1 MDLHKLRGF
10 YSVVKYHGFT
20 PAARRLHLSQPAVS
34 LQVRSLE
41 SALGMK
47 LLDRKSKRVVLTHSG
62 EALFELA
69 QRVFDAEEEI
79 EKLLHDPLRLESTRL
94 TLATNQSVASHI
106 LPPRL
111 AEFTGKFPGVEITIH
126 NLRTQEIVNGVNEG
140 SIDVGVVLID
150 PRHPA
155 LEARPVI
162 PYEMVLVTP
171 RDHPLSK
178 RKRVT
183 LEDIAAAL
191 SISYTKDT
199 ETRALIDTPFSEA
212 KLKTSIRMALGSTDL
227 IIKYVSL
234 GYGVAIIHDLN
245 IDEANRENLHV
256 RPLRHYFAR
265 EYVHL
270 IFRRDEEPPPVA
282 REFIQLF

>member
-10 YSVVKYHGFT
+10 YAVVKYKGFT
-20 PAARRLHLSQPAVS
+20 QASHRLRLSQPAIS

-41 SALGMK
+41 QELGRK
-47 LLDRKSKRVVLTHSG
+47 LLDRTSRRIVLTHDG
-62 EALFELA
+62 VALYEHAQRLFE
-69 QRVFDAEEEI
+69 AEEDI
-79 EKLLHDPLRLESTRL
+79 EKLFKNSHSLESRRL
-94 TLATNQSVASHI
+94 TLATNQSVAMHI
-106 LPPRL
+106 LPERL
-111 AEFTGKFPGVEITIH
+111 SKFTREFNPVEITIL
-126 NLRTQEIVNGVNEG
+126 NLRTQDIVDGVIEG

-150 PRHPA
+150 PLNPL

-171 RDHPLSK
+171 KAHPLRS
-178 RKRVT
+178 RKRVS
-183 LEDIAAAL
+183 LKDIANYL

-199 ETRALIDTPFSEA
+199 ETRELIDQPFTRE
-212 KLKTSIRMALGSTDL
+212 KLKTSISMAFGSTDL

-256 RPLRHYFAR
+256 RPLSRYYKR

-270 IFRRDEEPPPVA
+270 IYRREEALPA
-282 REFIQLF
+282 TAEAFIKLF

>member
-10 YSVVKYHGFT
+10 HAVVKHRGFT
-20 PAARRLHLSQPAVS
+20 QAAHRLRLSQPAVS
-34 LQVRSLE
+34 LQVSSLE
-41 SALGMK
+41 QELGHK
-47 LLDRKSKRVVLTHSG
+47 LLDRTSRRVVLTHAG
-62 EALFELA
+62 AALYEHAQRLFE
-69 QRVFDAEEEI
+69 AEEDI
-79 EKLLHDPLRLESTRL
+79 EKLFRDPHALESSRL
-94 TLATNQSVASHI
+94 TLATNQSVAMHI

-111 AEFTGKFPGVEITIH
+111 AEFTRERKPVEITIL
-126 NLRTQEIVNGVNEG
+126 NLRTADIVAGVVEG

-171 RDHPLSK
+171 KDHPLRA

-183 LEDIAAAL
+183 LKDIAKYL
-191 SISYTKDT
+191 SISYTRDT
-199 ETRALIDTPFSEA
+199 ETRELIDQPFTRA
-212 KLKTSIRMALGSTDL
+212 RLKTNISMAFGSTDL
-227 IIKYVSL
+227 IIQYVSL

-256 RPLRHYFAR
+256 RALSRYYQR

-270 IFRRDEEPPPVA
+270 IYRREEDLPVTA
-282 REFIQLF
+282 EDFIKLF